1 MVRILTSI
9 LSLIILLLANGTTAS
24 TIADQSKWPDKKTV
38 MLSVNNSSNDGVKG
52 IDIDF
57 IEVLKE
63 TMSPALTI
71 PQDNEVFFEYDI
83 PEKLYTGTV
92 FIMHCVLHKGGL
104 SGKLSLTQRLPNN
117 FTILDI
123 NIPDAKT
130 NTSHSTLTIEWDAM
144 PPDSIIDLKYK
155 IQINQQSGYLPI
167 FTILRFQETGK
178 RYVFDTH
185 VDIDKIP
192 VAGEPVSQKDIDA
205 INKAIRET
213 AKYATMAS
221 TAKPVNGI
229 VYRIQIMAL
238 KQHNYDPDYLKGKY
252 NIDRTVKKER
262 IDNWNKY
269 IVGEFNTLEDAQQYR
284 SELKGYGIIDAFI
297 VKYKDGKRVPSE
309 NSQK

>member
-1 MVRILTSI
+1 MVRNLTSI
-9 LSLIILLLANGTTAS
+9 FSIIVLLAALNLSAS
-24 TIADQSKWPDKKTV
+24 IVADQSKWPDKTADK
-38 MLSVNNSSNDGVKG
+38 LSVINFSDDGEET
-52 IDIDF
+52 INIDF

-63 TMSPALTI
+63 TMSPVLTI
-71 PQDNEVFFEYDI
+71 PQDNQVFFEYDI

-92 FIMHCVLHKGGL
+92 FIMHCVLHKGHI

-117 FTILDI
+117 FNILDI
-123 NIPDAKT
+123 KIPEAKT
-130 NTSHSTLTIEWDAM
+130 KINHSTLTIDWDDL

-155 IQINQQSGYLPI
+155 IQINQQAGYLPI

-192 VAGEPVSQKDIDA
+192 TAGEPVSQKDIDA
-205 INKAIRET
+205 INKAVRET

-221 TAKPVNGI
+221 TAKPVGGI

-238 KQHNYDPDYLKGKY
+238 RKHNYDPDYLKGKY
-252 NIDRTVKKER
+252 KIDKTIQKET

-297 VKYKDGKRVPSE
+297 VKYKDGKRLS
-309 NSQK
+309 SK

>member
-1 MVRILTSI
+1 MTL
-9 LSLIILLLANGTTAS
+9 NTTAS
-24 TIADQSKWPDKKTV
+24 NITDQSGWPDKVITD
-38 MLSVNNSSNDGVKG
+38 LSGNNSVSDGNEN

-63 TMSPALTI
+63 TMSPILSI
-71 PQDNEVFFEYDI
+71 PQDNQVFFEYDI
-83 PEKLYTGTV
+83 PKKLYTGTI
-92 FIMHCVLHKGGL
+92 FIMHCILHKGNI
-104 SGKLSLTQRLPNN
+104 SGNLLLRQRLPNN

-130 NTSHSTLTIEWDAM
+130 KINHNTLIVEWDAM

-155 IQINQQSGYLPI
+155 IQINQQAGYLPI
-167 FTILRFQETGK
+167 FTILKFQETGK

-192 VAGEPVSQKDIDA
+192 TAGEPVSQKDIDA
-205 INKAIRET
+205 INKAIRQT

-221 TAKPVNGI
+221 TAKPVGGI
-229 VYRIQIMAL
+229 IYRVQIMAL
-238 KQHNYDPDYLKGKY
+238 RKHNYNPDYLKGKY
-252 NIDRTVKKER
+252 NIDRTVQKET

-269 IVGEFNTLEDAQQYR
+269 IVGEFNSLEDAQQYR

-297 VKYKDGKRVPSE
+297 VKYKDGKRLPSN
-309 NSQK
+309 NSKK